1 MGPSLTGK
9 RVAVLGAG
17 KMGGILLQSLIKSGM
32 LSPDLT
38 TATVQ
43 HPERARV
50 LADKLH
56 ISVGTDNVAA
66 IKGANII
73 LICVK
78 PQAVKEIVTTIAPP
92 LTPAPFLISVAPS
105 VP

>member
-1 MGPSLTGK
+1 
-9 RVAVLGAG
+9 
-17 KMGGILLQSLIKSGM
+17 M

-38 TATVQ
+38 TATMQ

-78 PQAVKEIVTTIAPP
+78 PQVVQEVVKEIGAHVTPEQ
-92 LTPAPFLISVAPS
+92 LLISVAPS
-105 VP
+105 LPPSTIEKGLATNVPLIRAFPTTPSFFTS